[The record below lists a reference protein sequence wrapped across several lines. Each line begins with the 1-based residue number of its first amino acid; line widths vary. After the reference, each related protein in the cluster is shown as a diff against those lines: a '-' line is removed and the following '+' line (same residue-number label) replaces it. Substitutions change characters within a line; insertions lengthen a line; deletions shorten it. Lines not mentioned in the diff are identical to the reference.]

1 MRGCDFYFIF
11 FSKKDLLLDKL
22 KKMNCFIYIFCYK
35 VSDFFFFLLMYRLV
49 QREQH
54 IYRELYIQIQI
65 LIFSTFITKRH
76 IFRLWRNMKKILKIL
91 WDCVKRFMFLIL
103 IYKFGW
109 LYFSRI
115 WAIWTGCLIRT
126 FRWEWKVPGNNSS
139 LDNLEFF
146 TDSFRNY

>member
-22 KKMNCFIYIFCYK
+22 KKMNFFIYIFCYK

-65 LIFSTFITKRH
+65 LIFSTFITTYFPALEKYEKDIENTH
-76 IFRLWRNMKKILKIL
+76 GLCKTIYVSNFDINLGGFIS
-91 WDCVKRFMFLIL
+91 VK
-103 IYKFGW
+103 YE
-109 LYFSRI
+109 LYEL
-115 WAIWTGCLIRT
+115 AAL
-126 FRWEWKVPGNNSS
+126 
-139 LDNLEFF
+139 
-146 TDSFRNY
+146 